1 MSLPIAVLIS
11 GSGTNLE
18 AIISAIDAG
27 RLDARITVVIAS
39 TPDAYGLERAKVH
52 GLTARVVHHAAYP
65 SREAFD
71 AALVAA
77 INESGAEAVVLA
89 GFMRILT
96 STFTSAFA
104 GKILNI
110 HPAILPSFSGI
121 NAPAKQADFGVQ
133 LAGCTVHFVDEKMD
147 HGPIIIQA
155 VVPAYP
161 DDDGDTLGKRILK
174 YEHRIYPQ
182 AIQWLAQGRLE
193 IRGRKVVV
201 KDVGTPLA
209 VLGNG
214 VLINPPLEE
223 GF

>member
-1 MSLPIAVLIS
+1 MPLPIAVLIS

-18 AIISAIDAG
+18 AIISAIEAG
-27 RLDARITVVIAS
+27 RLDARITVVITS
-39 TPDAYGLERAKVH
+39 NPEAYGLERAKAHDIAVQ
-52 GLTARVVHHAAYP
+52 VVNHAEYP

-77 INESGAEAVVLA
+77 IQASGAEAVVLA

-96 STFTSAFA
+96 STFTSAFP
-104 GKILNI
+104 GKIINI
-110 HPAILPSFSGI
+110 HPAILPSFAGI
-121 NAPAKQADFGVQ
+121 NAQAKQADFGVQ

-147 HGPIIIQA
+147 NGPIIIQA

-161 DDDGDTLGKRILK
+161 DDDGDTLGKRILE

-182 AIQWLAQGRLE
+182 AIQWLAKGRLE

-201 KDVGTPLA
+201 RDAGTALA
-209 VLGNG
+209 VPANG